1 MKKLF
6 SFLFLICPLVFLL
19 AHPMPNTMLLL
30 DVHNKNINCELQLP
44 LKEMQFAVPY
54 DVTKDT
60 DNLLKIHEN
69 DLRNYILSHF
79 KIKGESGKNWDIK
92 LNKLEVKTDEQE
104 ATGKYK
110 ELIAFITITPKENDN
125 IRKFTIYY
133 DGIAH
138 QVITHK
144 ILVAVRQD
152 WQNGKIESGNT
163 EVGSIMANI
172 DTAEVPPFK
181 INLEEGSTWKGFKRM
196 VNLGM
201 EHISEGTDH
210 LLFLLVLLLS
220 APLIADSRKWV
231 KTGGAKY
238 SLMRILKVI
247 TAFTIGHS
255 ITLLIGS
262 LGWLNPST
270 KWVEILIALSI
281 LVTAIHAIKPLFP
294 NKEIYV
300 AAGFGL
306 IHGLAF
312 ATILSNLHLDS
323 GKFILSL
330 LGFNIG
336 IELMQIFVILIIIPW
351 LILLSPFKIYK
362 WVRVLGALL
371 AGIAAIAWMM
381 ERYSGKSNI
390 ISAFIQKIRPENF
403 LYAIFAFACFT
414 LIYSLMMKKKVNN

>member
-1 MKKLF
+1 MKKVF
-6 SFLFLICPLVFLL
+6 SFLLFILPFCVFV
-19 AHPMPNTMLLL
+19 AHPMPNTMMLL
-30 DVHNKNINCELQLP
+30 DVHSKNINCELQLP

-54 DVTKDT
+54 DVTKKT

-69 DLRNYILSHF
+69 DLRKYILSHF
-79 KIKGESGKNWDIK
+79 KIKGQSGNNWDIK

-104 ATGKYK
+104 ATGQYQ
-110 ELIAFITITPKENDN
+110 ELIAFIAITPKENDN

-144 ILVAVRQD
+144 ILVAIRQD
-152 WQNGKIESGNT
+152 WENGKVEIGNT

-172 DTAEVPPFK
+172 NTAKVPPFK
-181 INLEEGSTWKGFKRM
+181 VNLTEGSNWTGFKRM

-210 LLFLLVLLLS
+210 LLFILVLLLS
-220 APLIADSRKWV
+220 APLIAEGRKWV
-231 KTGGAKY
+231 KTGDAKY
-238 SLMRILKVI
+238 SLMRILKIV

-262 LGWLNPST
+262 LGWLNPNT

-336 IELMQIFVILIIIPW
+336 IELMQIFVIIIIIPW

-381 ERYSGKSNI
+381 ERYSGKANI
-390 ISAFIQKIRPENF
+390 ISAFFQKIRPENC